1 MKTKVLILL
10 YCFFY
15 IACAQ
20 AQLRTFKNL
29 SYKEGLNLGTI
40 NCINQST
47 DGSLWIGTDGAEL
60 VNYDGVDFKEIFT
73 DSSDNNHHI
82 NNINFDGENV
92 LIASRYKGYFI
103 YTPKT
108 NLYSKID
115 LKGVKNGDALATIKH
130 KNQYYLF
137 GTRGIISKDS
147 SSIKELLKVNKGEP
161 DIKITQIIESEEACF
176 VLTNKGIFRLSNGT
190 YTDIKS
196 WTKTEIYHESDFEF
210 GYFADDKL
218 TLFSNKGNRW
228 LEIIINNR
236 GGFFSIK
243 EFNTENIFTDTE
255 TIRSFSYNHRSRKS
269 AILTNQGN
277 IFELQKRKLIQI
289 PRNYTVPLE
298 KVHSIFTDINGDF
311 WVSSFMRG
319 IYKVSK
325 EPFTKMQLLSIY
337 EKPNISLPFQTIYGD
352 IIISVS
358 DDKTYINKSRSS
370 SIFKEYDFILNAVDQ
385 VDGTYYLASNKGVRM
400 YHPTNHP
407 NFDVINFKNK
417 NITFLKADSGSIWA
431 GVGGEGLFK
440 INTESGESRKI
451 ESKIQLPQYIYSG
464 ERSNDGKYFYF
475 GTNNGIYQLD
485 KQKNKFT
492 RLKLDKKL
500 GSYIGVSTKDKY
512 GTVWFTAEKGLI
524 GITSKHELKVI
535 SNSKYFNSYL
545 FYTLSADGFG
555 NLIIGTNKGIT
566 LINLDKNSD
575 PIKSNHYD
583 SKSGYTGYEA
593 YMRSQFRNNSGVYF
607 GTVEGLYI
615 INTNLLKGNIPPLP
629 PSITKEVSL
638 TGSETNVNNK
648 FNLKVNNPKAGTILY
663 YYRLKEGNSDP
674 NWIKLEGPESFIIL
688 NNLSNGDYKLEVKST
703 FDDKNFSQPT
713 VYPFTV
719 STSFWKSSLF
729 VILAIGIV
737 LFFNILL
744 MRYYKTFDDEK
755 LMDTKD
761 LDVYL
766 NSTPKILLFASLTS
780 PIAQIS
786 APFAD
791 PRLHMHLG
799 LALTTA
805 FMLLALYFLSL
816 QARNRKKNYLFKNYL
831 TAGFLIVMSN
841 FLWEVYTSQLHPFF
855 IIGVALIGMIIP
867 FVINKVRQTIIISL
881 IIFFVSV
888 CFTLVLEVT
897 VYPKYFFL
905 LSMFTMS
912 ALMIFASYMRYDSLE
927 KLIFI
932 SGIINKGNVPAIA
945 FNKKGLVTYAS
956 ENIKQFVDITHDRLL
971 NNNISIL
978 NKFVP
983 FDGDYRHADIT
994 QEFKDGEK
1002 YIVPLTNSQNEIHW
1016 IEWSYQDFS
1025 QNIKVIIGQ
1034 DITSKMDLEN
1044 TYELLVQNA
1053 EDIIY
1058 QCDIDGHF
1066 TFLNDISYTK
1076 LGYSKEDLIG
1086 LHPSTIV
1093 PEKYKQDVILFYE
1106 EHFKKRKTTSYLQF
1120 PVLKKDGSTIWL
1132 GQYVTTLFSAGS
1144 NSNISGYIALARDIT
1159 ELRIQQRTIMEQSE
1173 SITSSINYARRIQ
1186 YNLLPHESQFAN
1198 TFKEHFIISKPKDI
1212 VSGDFYWME
1221 KVDNHTVLVLADC
1234 TGHGVP
1240 GSFMTLLGF
1249 NLLNSVVLEGRVID
1263 PAKILNK
1270 LDIKLQE
1277 YLQKGES
1284 TTKVNDAMEITICVF
1299 DDNKSE
1305 MSYACAGSRFLIH
1318 ENEAFTMFK
1327 GDNKHIGDIEESFAG
1342 YNTHYANFSSTF
1354 NLFLFTDGFQDQ
1366 FGGPKDKKY
1375 SFRRL
1380 LELLEANINLPLEE
1394 QRKMIEADFE
1404 QWIGDNPQTDDVSI
1418 ISIKRQF

>member
-1 MKTKVLILL
+1 MKAKVLILL
-10 YCFFY
+10 YCFFS

-40 NCINQST
+40 NCINQSK
-47 DGSLWIGTDGAEL
+47 DGNLWIGTDGAEL
-60 VNYDGVDFKEIFT
+60 VSYDGVEFNEIFT

-82 NNINFDGENV
+82 NSITFNAENV
-92 LIASRYKGYFI
+92 LIASRYKGYFE
-103 YTPKT
+103 YAPKT

-115 LKGVKNGDALATIKH
+115 TKGVKNGDALAAIKH
-130 KNQYYLF
+130 KNHYYLF
-137 GTRGIISKDS
+137 GTRGILTKES
-147 SSIKELLKVNKGEP
+147 SNVSVLLKVKKGDP
-161 DIKITQIIESEEACF
+161 NINITQIIESEEACF
-176 VLTNKGIFRLSNGT
+176 VLTNKGIFRLSNGN
-190 YTDIKS
+190 YTNIKS
-196 WTKTEIYHESDFEF
+196 WTKTEIYQESDFEF

-218 TLFSNKGNRW
+218 TLFSKKGNRW
-228 LEIIINNR
+228 LEIITNDR

-243 EFNTENIFTDTE
+243 EFNTENIFTDQE
-255 TIRSFSYNHRSRKS
+255 DILSFSYNHKSRKS
-269 AILTNQGN
+269 AILTNQGH

-289 PRNYTVPLE
+289 PHNYSIPLE
-298 KVHSIFTDINGDF
+298 KIHSIFTDINGDF
-311 WVSSFMRG
+311 WVSSYVRG
-319 IYKVSK
+319 IYKISK

-337 EKPNISLPFQTIYGD
+337 EKTNICLPYQTIYGD

-358 DDKTYINKSRSS
+358 DEGTYVNKSRNSDS
-370 SIFKEYDFILNAVDQ
+370 FKEYDFILNAVDQ
-385 VDGTYYLASNKGVRM
+385 VDGTYYLASNKGVRI

-407 NFDVINFKNK
+407 NFDIVNFKNK
-417 NITFLKADSGSIWA
+417 DITFLKADSSTIWV
-431 GVGGEGLFK
+431 GVSGEGLFR
-440 INTESGESRKI
+440 INTLNGETSAVK
-451 ESKIQLPQYIYSG
+451 SSIQLPQYIYSG
-464 ERSNDGKYFYF
+464 EQSSDGKYFYF
-475 GTNNGIYQLD
+475 GSNNGIFQF
-485 KQKNKFT
+485 NKKTKKFS
-492 RLKLDKKL
+492 RLKIDKNL
-500 GSYIGVSTKDKY
+500 GSYIGVSTKDKN
-512 GTVWFTAEKGLI
+512 GTVWFTSEKGLI
-524 GITSKHELKVI
+524 GITRNHELRII
-535 SNSKYFNSYL
+535 SDSKYFNSYL

-566 LINLDKNSD
+566 LINLDNNSN
-575 PIKSNHYD
+575 PIRSNHYD

-593 YMRSQFRNNSGVYF
+593 YMRSQFRNNSGVF
-607 GTVEGLYI
+607 IGTVEGLYN

-629 PSITKEVSL
+629 PSITKENSL

-648 FNLKVNNPKAGTILY
+648 FNLKVNNPKAGSITY
-663 YYRLKEGNSDP
+663 YYRLLEGDSNP
-674 NWIKLEGPESFIIL
+674 NWVKLEGNESFILL
-688 NNLSNGDYKLEVKST
+688 NNLNNGDYQLEVKST
-703 FDDKNFSQPT
+703 FDEQNFSRPT
-713 VYPFTV
+713 LFPFTV
-719 STSFWKSSLF
+719 KSSFWKSSLF
-729 VILAIGIV
+729 VILTIGIV

-791 PRLHMHLG
+791 PQLEMHLG
-799 LALTTA
+799 LSLTTA

-816 QARNRKKNYLFKNYL
+816 QARSRKKNYLFKNYL

-867 FVINKVRQTIIISL
+867 FVINKVRQTIVISI
-881 IIFFVSV
+881 IIFFASI
-888 CFTLVLEVT
+888 CFTLVLEDT

-956 ENIKQFVDITHDRLL
+956 ENIKLFVDITHDRLL
-971 NNNISIL
+971 NNNISLL

-983 FDGDYRHADIT
+983 FDDQYRHTDIT

-1002 YIVPLTNSQNEIHW
+1002 YIVPLTNSDNEVHW

-1058 QCDIDGHF
+1058 QSDVHGNF

-1086 LHPSTIV
+1086 AHPTSIV
-1093 PEKYKQDVILFYE
+1093 PESHKNEVRQFYE
-1106 EHFKKRKTTSYLQF
+1106 EHFKKRKTTSYLQY
-1120 PVLKKDGSTIWL
+1120 PIMKKDGSIIWL
-1132 GQYVTTLFSAGS
+1132 GQFVTTIFSAGS
-1144 NSNISGYIALARDIT
+1144 NSNITGFIALARDIT
-1159 ELRIQQRTIMEQSE
+1159 ELRIQQKTITEQSE

-1186 YNLLPHESQFAN
+1186 YNLLPHESQFVN

-1221 KVDNHTVLVLADC
+1221 KVGNHTVLVLADC

-1270 LDIKLQE
+1270 LDLKLQE
-1277 YLQKGES
+1277 YLQKGEA
-1284 TTKVNDAMEITICVF
+1284 TTTVNDAMEITICVF

-1305 MSYACAGSRFLIH
+1305 MSYACAGSRFLVY

-1327 GDNKHIGDIEESFAG
+1327 GDNKHIGDIEESFEG

-1394 QRKMIEADFE
+1394 QRKMIEADFQ
-1404 QWIGDNPQTDDVSI
+1404 QWIGDNTQTDDVSI
-1418 ISIKRQF
+1418 LSIKRQF